1 MTLIDRLSKL
11 DGPDREAELLRMYQE
26 EKRRADSM
34 SDDWVNFCNY
44 IGIDLDTQE
53 AVAEAI
59 NAARHKDR
67 EEYKEM
73 KATLLDAGAI
83 ISCFVKPEQCCSRG
97 DQIFSALDTHNR
109 IAALLRAKEAVNGN
123 D

>member
-1 MTLIDRLSKL
+1 MTLIEKLSKL
-11 DGPDREAELLRMYQE
+11 VGPDREAELLRLYQD

-59 NAARHKDR
+59 NTARHKDR

-73 KATLLDAGAI
+73 KATLWDAGAI
-83 ISCFVKPEQCCSRG
+83 ISCFVKPEQCCSNGNRV
-97 DQIFSALDTHNR
+97 FSALDTHNR
-109 IAALLRAKEAVNGN
+109 IANILKHKESK
-123 D
+123 

>member
-11 DGPDREAELLRMYQE
+11 DGPDREAELLRMYQD
-26 EKRRADSM
+26 EKQRADSM

-53 AVAEAI
+53 VVAEAI
-59 NAARHKDR
+59 NIARHKDHR
-67 EEYKEM
+67 EYEEM
-73 KATLLDAGAI
+73 KATLVDARAI

-97 DQIFSALDTHNR
+97 DHVFSALDTHNR
-109 IAALLRAKEAVNGN
+109 IASLLRAKEARHGE
-123 D
+123 

>member
-11 DGPDREAELLRMYQE
+11 DGPDREAELLRLYQD
-26 EKRRADSM
+26 EKQRADSM

-59 NAARHKDR
+59 NVARHKDR
-67 EEYKEM
+67 REYEEM
-73 KATLLDAGAI
+73 KDTLLDAAAI
-83 ISCFVKPEQCCSRG
+83 ISCFVKPEQCCSR
-97 DQIFSALDTHNR
+97 DDRVFSALDTHNR
-109 IAALLRAKEAVNGN
+109 IANILKRKDGK
-123 D
+123 